1 MTLVQLEYIIAV
13 DTYRHFARAAERS
26 FVTQPTLSMQ
36 IQKLEDLLGIT
47 IFDRSQQPV
56 VPTEIGEKIIAQAR
70 KVVQESKKIQAII
83 EEEKSEVSGELRV
96 GIIPTLSP
104 YLLPL
109 FVQHF
114 MEAYPNVSLK
124 VEELLT
130 DELAD
135 RLRKEM
141 LDVGLFVT
149 PYNDSML
156 IEKPIFYEE
165 FFAYLSHREPV
176 FKKELLQA
184 DDLEDI
190 NLWLLTEGH
199 CFREQVLNFCHPG
212 SKQKTGR
219 FQYESGSLE
228 TLKRFVDK
236 YGGVTLIPE
245 TATLDFDQNEKA
257 HLRRFAKPKPVREV
271 SLVVH
276 QSFLKQKLAEALY
289 HEIHKAIPEYLESK
303 KSEELITWK

>member
-36 IQKLEDLLGIT
+36 IQKLEDLLGIV
-47 IFDRSQQPV
+47 IFDRSHQPV

-70 KVVQESKKIQAII
+70 RVVQESKKIQAII
-83 EEEKSEVSGELRV
+83 EEERSEISGELRV

-114 MEAYPNVSLK
+114 MESYPNVSLK

-130 DELAD
+130 HELGD
-135 RLRKEM
+135 RLKKEM
-141 LDVGLFVT
+141 LDVGIFVT
-149 PYNDSML
+149 PYNDPML

-165 FFAYLSHREPV
+165 FFAYLSHRERA
-176 FKKELLQA
+176 FKKKELEAQ
-184 DDLEDI
+184 DLDDI

-199 CFREQVLNFCHPG
+199 CFRNQVLNFCQPG
-212 SKQKTGR
+212 SKEKTGR

-257 HLRRFAKPKPVREV
+257 HLRRFVEPKPVREV

-289 HEIHKAIPEYLESK
+289 QEIHNAIPEYLESK